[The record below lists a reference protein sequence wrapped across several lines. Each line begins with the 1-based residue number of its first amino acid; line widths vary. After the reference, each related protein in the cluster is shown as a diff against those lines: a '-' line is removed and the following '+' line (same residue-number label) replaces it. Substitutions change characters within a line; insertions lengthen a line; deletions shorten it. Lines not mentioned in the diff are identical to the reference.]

1 MANTLRKPE
10 RLNRKKVIEKMF
22 AGGSR
27 SFSVFPLRVVYLPV
41 GELDAPVSILVSV
54 SKRHFKRAV
63 KRNRMKRR
71 IREAYRV
78 NKQELLNVLAQKQ
91 IRLAVAFIYFSDDL
105 VAFSVIEE
113 RMKTA
118 LARIAEKI
126 LTIEKEEVVETVATA
141 EAIVMGA
148 EETQSVQE
156 P

>member
-54 SKRHFKRAV
+54 SKRYFKRAV

-91 IRLAVAFIYFSDDL
+91 IRLAVAFIYLSDDL

-141 EAIVMGA
+141 EAIAMGA

>member
-27 SFSVFPLRVVYLPV
+27 SFSVFPLRVVYLSV

-91 IRLAVAFIYFSDDL
+91 IRLAVAFIYLSDDL

-141 EAIVMGA
+141 EAIAMGA

>member
-91 IRLAVAFIYFSDDL
+91 IRLAVAFIYLSDDL

-148 EETQSVQE
+148 EDTQSVQE